1 LFVGTVL
8 YYHTTSISFRN
19 FPLITPRYTAVS
31 KGFATAMQYLVTAL
45 VVNQNI
51 MIAGIVLLNIQYYI
65 VSKKSAILVSI
76 TNTI

>member
-1 LFVGTVL
+1 
-8 YYHTTSISFRN
+8 
-19 FPLITPRYTAVS
+19 
-31 KGFATAMQYLVTAL
+31 MQYLVTAL